1 MNNKAFKYIKYLSYV
16 MLLLGVGV
24 FVYFIITS
32 LMYPEPSTEFAVGS
46 VGAGMGVNV
55 MLIYT
60 YIILAVALLIAIVFP
75 VVNIVSN
82 PKGAMRSLIGLVAMI
97 VIFLVS
103 YLLASDTPIPNPA
116 ANGYFDD
123 PVTLKL
129 TDVGLY
135 SGYAIL
141 VIAFIVILWGEIRSA
156 IKKS

>member
-1 MNNKAFKYIKYLSYV
+1 

-32 LMYPEPSTEFAVGS
+32 LMYPEPSPEFPVGTL
-46 VGAGMGVNV
+46 GAAMAVNV